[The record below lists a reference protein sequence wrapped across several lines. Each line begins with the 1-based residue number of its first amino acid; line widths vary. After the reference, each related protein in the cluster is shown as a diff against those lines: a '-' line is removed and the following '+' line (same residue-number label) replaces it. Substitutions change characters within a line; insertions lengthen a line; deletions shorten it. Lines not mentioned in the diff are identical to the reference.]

1 MMLSLS
7 SKCFLT
13 LDVMSNPHLH
23 PMCFY
28 ILLFV
33 FPFLMLV
40 FLFKRVK
47 CHFTS
52 CGSGHFASLVQ
63 RFYFSHVG
71 PKRFHRCHFS
81 PLG

>member
-7 SKCFLT
+7 SKCCLT

-23 PMCFY
+23 LMCFY

-40 FLFKRVK
+40 FFFKRVYK
-47 CHFTS
+47 QQCNCS
-52 CGSGHFASLVQ
+52 
-63 RFYFSHVG
+63 
-71 PKRFHRCHFS
+71 
-81 PLG
+81 